1 MPSSLF
7 RSILLTKK
15 LLYEK
20 FDLLVYLSNQ
30 LVYLPNQASIQKI
43 ALSTIPSDSNL

>member
-30 LVYLPNQASIQKI
+30 YLPNQASIQKI
-43 ALSTIPSDSNL
+43 TLSNIPSGPSNL